1 MPRPRQ
7 SLILTAAGVGVAAAL
22 AGAPFAAA
30 DDSDNPPGCE
40 VSGSNATTGGQ
51 TTDCMSPGN
60 AEIDVKPPSASDEN
74 AFFGFPAFGFI

>member
-7 SLILTAAGVGVAAAL
+7 FLILTAAGVGVAAAL
-22 AGAPFAAA
+22 VGAPFAAA

-40 VSGSNATTGGQ
+40 VSGSNTSTGGQ
-51 TTDCMSPGN
+51 TTDCMTADN
-60 AEIDVKPPSASDEN
+60 VEIDVKPPSAPTEN